1 MDGWM
6 DTQLQQQIHMDN
18 VEKLQSPVPNP
29 SPWQEIPET
38 SKGIILGVRQRL
50 QIWQVWG
57 IFNCLNKHINKIC
70 SLAGAFF
77 SPPGLCSTM
86 DERNCNHSAAKIVA
100 GAPCEGFAHEPGSN
114 LHPLSLRGLIIFCAV
129 LRRSVKTSKMQ

>member
-29 SPWQEIPET
+29 SLWQEIPET

-70 SLAGAFF
+70 SLAGFFFF
-77 SPPGLCSTM
+77 SSWALQHHGREELQSLSCQTCSW
-86 DERNCNHSAAKIVA
+86 C
-100 GAPCEGFAHEPGSN
+100 
-114 LHPLSLRGLIIFCAV
+114 SL
-129 LRRSVKTSKMQ
+129 